1 MTTTTPD
8 TSVTTEGPWTC
19 PACKEE
25 HDEDYRDGFARWS
38 TVLEDD
44 ICESCWDDDLQYAS
58 VAVVWGPGAKEGTG
72 YGSEDT
78 RDKYYIGSYN
88 IVDKWYEDI
97 YNGLNFTRT
106 YHRIDGWR
114 GYHAT
119 HIDGWT
125 EVDGGSLL
133 WGQSTK
139 ESDLLEFIQENE
151 ELLDFNVISIANLTS
166 NVFSQAVDILVKDE
180 DVEKWE
186 EFKST
191 FSAKRGSW

>member
-1 MTTTTPD
+1 M
-8 TSVTTEGPWTC
+8 
-19 PACKEE
+19 
-25 HDEDYRDGFARWS
+25 
-38 TVLEDD
+38 
-44 ICESCWDDDLQYAS
+44 
-58 VAVVWGPGAKEGTG
+58 
-72 YGSEDT
+72 
-78 RDKYYIGSYN
+78 
-88 IVDKWYEDI
+88 VDRRHRRVDRVRC
-97 YNGLNFTRT
+97 GLR
-106 YHRIDGWR
+106 HQCHLRP
-114 GYHAT
+114 
-119 HIDGWT
+119 DGWT